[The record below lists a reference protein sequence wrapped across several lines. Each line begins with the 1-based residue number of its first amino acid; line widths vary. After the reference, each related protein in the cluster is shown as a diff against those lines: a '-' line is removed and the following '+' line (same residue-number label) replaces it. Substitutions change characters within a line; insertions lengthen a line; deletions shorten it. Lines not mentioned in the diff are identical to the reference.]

1 MRVELNFD
9 KSTLKEINEV
19 SDKVMYAIA
28 NRTLSKVI
36 DSKVTPY
43 RKGNLERSMSEMG
56 VRQDA
61 RGYVIGNYTDYA
73 TYVYKMGAG
82 TNWTKVKNT
91 PQPQW
96 LDYIWDTQGQTIVNN
111 CVKEYKL

>member
-9 KSTLKEINEV
+9 KSTLKEIDEV

-28 NRTLSKVI
+28 RETMSRVMSSKA
-36 DSKVTPY
+36 TPHG
-43 RKGNLERSMSEMG
+43 KTGDLESSMTEMG

-61 RGYVIGNYTDYA
+61 RGYVIGNYTEYA
-73 TYVYKMGAG
+73 TYVYKMGAKTHW
-82 TNWTKVKNT
+82 TNPLTK
-91 PQPQW
+91 PQW